1 MQRLEVRLE
10 PELHERLR
18 SLAEERNESMSDVIR
33 ELIDR
38 AYEDLDRARRLHAVE
53 ELGKMNL
60 FDVGEPEDLER
71 EIETMYDGL
80 PGLR

>member
-18 SLAEERNESMSDVIR
+18 YIAEERNESMSNVIR

-38 AYEDLDRARRLHAVE
+38 AYEELDRARRLRAVE
-53 ELGKMNL
+53 ELSKMNL